1 MVHRAVTD
9 IVLVHHVHHAHDD
22 FRIVSGI
29 PVDFHVEDMAA
40 PRQVV
45 IRRLNFGL
53 MTGTALVIHRYM
65 IGIGII
71 LTVGNT
77 RQDTELFA
85 VTSGKPSGQS
95 FSRSGQHAVIMLVE
109 FRELVSTVTHIGHY
123 LQTELL
129 CLFRLSMMLTGQSDQ
144 AFGQTDET
152 DA

>member
-1 MVHRAVTD
+1 
-9 IVLVHHVHHAHDD
+9 
-22 FRIVSGI
+22 
-29 PVDFHVEDMAA
+29 
-40 PRQVV
+40 
-45 IRRLNFGL
+45 
-53 MTGTALVIHRYM
+53 M